1 MMTIITLAFLH
12 ICCRAHQHQQNDDDD
27 DLDVEKLWVF
37 VLNIVAESRLD
48 STAQVSQTLL
58 EVSLEPE
65 V

>member
-12 ICCRAHQHQQNDDDD
+12 ICCRAHQHQQNDD
-27 DLDVEKLWVF
+27 LDVEKLWVF
-37 VLNIVAESRLD
+37 VLNIVAEARLD